1 MPKTNTPEPDEAVE
15 AQNPSAGKGRATPSR
30 KEREAANKRP
40 LVPTDRKEANR
51 AAREKERAVREK
63 YRLGMAAGDEK
74 YLPERDKGAQRRY
87 IRDYTDARFSI
98 GEILI
103 PVMFVIIILS
113 TLLPIQL
120 QDLTFVF
127 LLGYMLISILDI
139 TLANVF
145 LKRRLRAKFGEDRL
159 QKGNAW
165 YFGMRAMQLR
175 MLRIPKPQAKYGR
188 FPE

>member
-1 MPKTNTPEPDEAVE
+1 VPKPKTPEPDAVVE
-15 AQNPSAGKGRATPSR
+15 PQNPSDRKGRPTPSR

-51 AAREKERAVREK
+51 SAREKERADREK
-63 YRLGMAAGDEK
+63 IRLGMAAGDER
-74 YLPERDKGAQRRY
+74 YLPERDKGGQRRY
-87 IRDYTDARFSI
+87 IRDFTDARFSI

-103 PVMFVIIILS
+103 PVAFAIILFS
-113 TLLPIQL
+113 TLLPIEWQSMS
-120 QDLTFVF
+120 TVF
-127 LLGYMLISILDI
+127 LLAYFGIALVDILI
-139 TLANVF
+139 ANVF
-145 LKRRLRAKFGEDRL
+145 LKRRLRRKFGEQL
-159 QKGNAW
+159 QKGNGF

>member
-15 AQNPSAGKGRATPSR
+15 PQSPSAAKGRPTPSR

-40 LVPTDRKEANR
+40 LVPTDRKLANR
-51 AAREKERAVREK
+51 SARDKERAEREK

-74 YLPERDKGAQRRY
+74 YLPERDKGPQRRY
-87 IRDYTDARFSI
+87 IRDFTDARFSI
-98 GEILI
+98 GEVLI

-113 TLLPIQL
+113 TLLPVGM

-127 LLGYMLISILDI
+127 LLGYMLISLLDI
-139 TLANVF
+139 SIANVF
-145 LKRRLRAKFGEDRL
+145 LKRRLRARFGDDRL
-159 QKGNAW
+159 QKGNAF